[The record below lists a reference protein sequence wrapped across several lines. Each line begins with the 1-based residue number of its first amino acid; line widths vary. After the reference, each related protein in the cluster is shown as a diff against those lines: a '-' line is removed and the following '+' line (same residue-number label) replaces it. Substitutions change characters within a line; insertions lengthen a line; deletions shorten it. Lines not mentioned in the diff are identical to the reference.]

1 MSDTNPLHL
10 DLVGVA
16 EAIAGRQVSSVEVTR
31 ACLEAADRLQSP
43 LNLYIR
49 IDGDEALAAAAQA
62 DAAIARGDRLGPLHG
77 VPLAHKDMYYR
88 AGRVVTCGSQIRR
101 NWVADTTATALDR
114 LSAAGA
120 LNLGTLNMAEFAMGG
135 TGHNYHFG
143 HCRNPWNVDHVP
155 GGSSSGSGA
164 GVAARLFYGALGSDT
179 GGSIR
184 LPAAFCGVTGIK
196 PTQTRVSRYG
206 AMPLSFSMDNVGPL
220 ARSARDCAR
229 LLGIIAGADPRDP
242 TASTLPVPDYEAGIG
257 SGVAGLTIAVPT
269 SHYLDNL
276 HADVLAAYEAA
287 TQLFERMG
295 ARLVEVAVPDH
306 DQMLAAIHA
315 VIAVEAAAIHGPW
328 LRKRPGEYS
337 QAVRSRIEPGL
348 YYPATRYLEALNLRS
363 TILAAFNAAVFDKA
377 DAMLTPVLATPVPTL
392 AATDAHSN
400 PDGSRAAAAV
410 ARNTRP
416 INYLGLPALAFPGG
430 FSSNGLPIGLQL
442 VGRAFDEATLLRMG
456 HAYQQETRWHERL
469 PPLAAGTE

>member
-1 MSDTNPLHL
+1 MSTTDPLHL
-10 DLVGVA
+10 DLVGIA
-16 EAIAGRQVSSVEVTR
+16 DAIAAREVSSVEITR
-31 ACLEAADRLQSP
+31 ACLEGAERLQEP

-49 IDGDEALAAAAQA
+49 IDAEEALAAAAAA
-62 DAAIARGDRLGPLHG
+62 DAALARGETAGPLHG

-88 AGRVVTCGSQIRR
+88 AGKVVTCGSQIRR

-114 LSAAGA
+114 LSDAGA
-120 LNLGTLNMAEFAMGG
+120 VNLGTLNMAEFAMGG
-135 TGHNYHFG
+135 TGHNYHYG
-143 HCRNPWNVDHVP
+143 HCRNPWNVEHVT

-206 AMPLSFSMDNVGPL
+206 AMPLSFSMDNLGPL
-220 ARSARDCAR
+220 ARTARDCAR

-242 TASTLPVPDYEAGIG
+242 TSSTRPVPDYEAGIDA
-257 SGVAGLTIAVPT
+257 GVKGLTIGIPAN
-269 SHYLDNL
+269 HYLDNL

-287 TQLFERMG
+287 VDLFRRMG
-295 ARLVEVAVPDH
+295 ALTVEVELPDH

-315 VIAVEAAAIHGPW
+315 VISVEAATFHGPW
-328 LRKRPGEYS
+328 LRKRAGEYS
-337 QAVRSRIEPGL
+337 LAVRSRIEPGL
-348 YYPATRYLEALNLRS
+348 YYPATRYLEALNLRGP
-363 TILAAFNAAVFDKA
+363 ILQAFNAAAFARA
-377 DAMLTPVLATPVPTL
+377 DVLLTPVLATPVPTL
-392 AATDAHSN
+392 AATDAHRN

-442 VGRAFDEATLLRMG
+442 VGRAFDEATLFRVG
-456 HAYQQETRWHERL
+456 HAYQQETRWHARL
-469 PPLAAGTE
+469 PPLATGA

>member
-1 MSDTNPLHL
+1 MTAASPLHL

-16 EAIAGRQVSSVEVTR
+16 DAIARREVSSVEVTR
-31 ACLEAADRLQSP
+31 ACLAEAERLQPS

-49 IDGDEALAAAAQA
+49 IDGDEALAAAAAA
-62 DAAIARGDRLGPLHG
+62 DATVARGEALGPLHG

-101 NWVADTTATALDR
+101 NWVADTTSSALER

-220 ARSARDCAR
+220 ARTARDCAR
-229 LLGIIAGADPRDP
+229 LLGLVAGADARDP
-242 TASTLPVPDYEAGIG
+242 TCSTRPVPDYEAGIG
-257 SGVAGLTIAVPT
+257 GGVKGMTIAIPT
-269 SHYLDNL
+269 AHYLDNL

-287 TQLFERMG
+287 LDLFRQMG
-295 ARLVEVAVPDH
+295 ATTIEVDVPDH
-306 DQMLAAIHA
+306 DRMLAAIHA
-315 VIAVEAAAIHGPW
+315 VISVEAATCHGPW

-337 QAVRSRIEPGL
+337 AAVRSRFEPGL
-348 YYPATRYLEALNLRS
+348 YYPATRYLEALNLRGPM
-363 TILAAFNAAVFDKA
+363 LEAFNAAVFARA
-377 DAMLTPVLATPVPTL
+377 DIMLTPVLATQVPTL

-416 INYLGLPALAFPGG
+416 LNYLGLPALAFPGG
-430 FSSNGLPIGLQL
+430 FSSNGLPIGLQA
-442 VGRAFDEATLLRMG
+442 VGRAFDEATLFRVG

-469 PPLAAGTE
+469 PPLVAGVA

>member
-1 MSDTNPLHL
+1 MSAANPLHL

-16 EAIAGRQVSSVEVTR
+16 AAIARREVSSVEVTR
-31 ACLEAADRLQSP
+31 ACLTEAERLQP
-43 LNLYIR
+43 ELNLFIR
-49 IDGDEALAAAAQA
+49 MDGEEALAAAAAA
-62 DAAIARGDRLGPLHG
+62 DAAVARGDELGPLHG

-88 AGRVVTCGSQIRR
+88 AGRVVTCGSEIRR
-101 NWVADTTATALDR
+101 NWVAETTSSALER

-120 LNLGTLNMAEFAMGG
+120 LNLGTLNMSEFAMGG
-135 TGHNYHFG
+135 TGHNYHYG
-143 HCRNPWNVDHVP
+143 HCRNPWKVTHVP
-155 GGSSSGSGA
+155 GGSSAGSGA

-229 LLGIIAGADPRDP
+229 LLKIIAGADTRDP
-242 TASTLPVPDYEAGIG
+242 TCSTRPVPDYEAGIDG
-257 SGVAGLTIAVPT
+257 GVAGLTIAVPT
-269 SHYLDNL
+269 NHYLDNL
-276 HADVLAAYEAA
+276 HADVLSAYEAA
-287 TQLFERMG
+287 LDLFRRLG
-295 ARLVEVAVPDH
+295 ATTVEVEVPDH
-306 DQMLAAIHA
+306 DLMLGAIHT
-315 VIAVEAAAIHGPW
+315 VISVEAATYHGPW
-328 LRKRPGEYS
+328 LRKRPGDYS
-337 QAVRSRIEPGL
+337 QAVRSRFEPGL
-348 YYPATRYLEALNLRS
+348 YYPATRYLEALNLRGPM
-363 TILAAFNAAVFDKA
+363 LQAFEAAVFAKA
-377 DAMLTPVLATPVPTL
+377 DVMLTPVLSTPVPTL

-430 FSSNGLPIGLQL
+430 FSSNGLPIGLQA
-442 VGRAFDEATLLRMG
+442 VGRAFDEATLFRIG
-456 HAYQQETRWHERL
+456 HAYQQEARWHERV
-469 PPLAAGTE
+469 PPLAAGNE